1 MKREIRFTAVV
12 LAMALMA
19 PLCVCAEAEDSGT
32 SDREY
37 IEKTLNLANNEDQE
51 WTYSADADAW
61 VLSPVLAVAYPEL
74 PQQQGVSVCVPG
86 AYVTGIDTDGDGA
99 ANIAAENISEAENV
113 SEAEDVFEAKDVS
126 EAVKG
131 SLVIDYDAQITST
144 NGQVY
149 TAATAPVILNT
160 GAAGYGS
167 QSNQAAS
174 AVYAADGY
182 INVSCGNRGKQDSV
196 TDDDGNTSFTG
207 DAPSCLVDQK
217 AAARYVK
224 YNILLGN
231 LPGNVDYLVSTGG
244 SGGGAHASMFAAT
257 SDHPDY
263 YDYQIE
269 AGAVG
274 VYKNEDGSYSTTVT
288 INGEDYEL
296 SDGAWGCVA
305 YSAITSLYEADM
317 ALAFEYYL
325 DPEYSFKT
333 PFQKQLAGYLSE
345 SYMDYINGK
354 NLSVEESDVG
364 FDLDGDG
371 KLDSTVA
378 LTIEYDPENHA
389 DTNGYYGTY
398 LDLYLAEFTQN
409 LQWYLDNLDYAQDWT
424 WFDEDGNA
432 LSDDAVAAMTG
443 EEKARAF
450 VEGRYAKG
458 SAGFGGMGGGFDGA
472 FPKGKMPDG
481 DGIDPVG
488 KDGDVAGFGDGQ
500 PGDGQMLPALPD
512 GEQPDG
518 MGDELAEMNGDF
530 AEMGGGPGG
539 AVPDGKMPG
548 GRGMFVGTPDGGTTQ
563 SATGSG
569 DTAVY
574 ESYADMVAAY
584 KADIQEVYEGD
595 RYGNN
600 IVSLYN
606 PLNYI
611 GADDTSDP
619 VWTKIVMGA
628 SEGDMSMFSSLNL
641 QIAWL
646 NAGVDA
652 VIEWQWDGGHVPS
665 EILGN
670 SFSLYVDQMYGKYVE
685 GAVAIEKAAATK
697 QTANGTAETATGT
710 DISGWVNDE
719 DTTAVSFSLSD
730 AAAYRTKGAS
740 KAMPGFDVIDYGQE
754 DYVFGSAE
762 KDARHWDTYL
772 LDIFEE
778 HADALEPLFS
788 VESGES
794 AEELSAEEELSPDE
808 QADGGQTPPA
818 LPDGEQP
825 GDGQTP
831 PALPNGEK
839 PGDMGG
845 EQPGGMGGGQPGGFG
860 GSGEVTQGT
869 AANTLAEDGTYNDFE
884 YTSSGDDEN
893 ALRIDGATATLEGI
907 TVEKSAGKSSNT
919 EDGDFYG
926 MNAALLATNGA
937 TVTIKNAS
945 VSSSAQNGNGVF
957 SYGSGTTVNIS
968 DSTITTTADNSGGIQ
983 TTGGGTTNA
992 ENLTVETSGNSSAAI
1007 RSDRGGGT
1015 VNVDG
1020 GSYTTNGYNSPAVYS
1035 TAAITVK
1042 NAALTANNSEALV
1055 IEGKNSIAL
1064 ENCTVIGNMSDTKG
1078 SSSDENVHNVMIY
1091 QSMSGDA
1098 DVGTSEFTMTGGMLI
1113 SENGDM
1119 FYVTNT
1125 HCAVNLCGVELV
1137 NQDSDAYLLNVS
1149 GNSASRGWGTAGANG
1164 GQVEFTATDQTMNGD
1179 IIVDTVST
1187 LNLTLAGNSDFTG
1200 TINIVDNAQGGAAV
1214 GDNAVVTVE
1223 SGSVWT
1229 LTGDCSLTSL
1239 TNQGTI
1245 DFNGY
1250 TITLAD
1256 GTMLREE

>member
-1 MKREIRFTAVV
+1 M
-12 LAMALMA
+12 
-19 PLCVCAEAEDSGT
+19 
-32 SDREY
+32 
-37 IEKTLNLANNEDQE
+37 
-51 WTYSADADAW
+51 
-61 VLSPVLAVAYPEL
+61 
-74 PQQQGVSVCVPG
+74 
-86 AYVTGIDTDGDGA
+86 
-99 ANIAAENISEAENV
+99 
-113 SEAEDVFEAKDVS
+113 
-126 EAVKG
+126 
-131 SLVIDYDAQITST
+131 
-144 NGQVY
+144 
-149 TAATAPVILNT
+149 
-160 GAAGYGS
+160 
-167 QSNQAAS
+167 
-174 AVYAADGY
+174 
-182 INVSCGNRGKQDSV
+182 

-231 LPGNVDYLVSTGG
+231 LPGNVNYLVSTGG

-257 SDHPDY
+257 SDHPDF

-288 INGEDYEL
+288 INGEDHEL

-371 KLDSTVA
+371 RLDSTVA
-378 LTIEYDPENHA
+378 LTIEYDPKNHA
-389 DTNGYYGTY
+389 DTNGYYGSY

-409 LQWYLDNLDYAQDWT
+409 LQWYLDNLDYAQNWT

-443 EEKARAF
+443 EDKARAF
-450 VEGRYAKG
+450 VEGRYAKS

-481 DGIDPVG
+481 DGIGPAG
-488 KDGDVAGFGDGQ
+488 KDGDMDGF
-500 PGDGQMLPALPD
+500 
-512 GEQPDG
+512 
-518 MGDELAEMNGDF
+518 
-530 AEMGGGPGG
+530 GGGPGE
-539 AVPDGKMPG
+539 AALDGKMPG
-548 GRGMFVGTPDGGTTQ
+548 GRGMLVGTPGGGTTQ

-569 DTAVY
+569 DTAAY

-697 QTANGTAETATGT
+697 QTTNGTAETATGT

-754 DYVFGSAE
+754 DYVFGSSE

-778 HADALEPLFS
+778 HAGTLEPLLS

-794 AEELSAEEELSPDE
+794 SKELSAEEELS
-808 QADGGQTPPA
+808 AD
-818 LPDGEQP
+818 EQP

-831 PALPNGEK
+831 PELPGGEQPGNGQTPPEL
-839 PGDMGG
+839 PDGEQPNG

-884 YTSSGDDEN
+884 YISSGDDEN
-893 ALRIDGATATLEGI
+893 ALRIDGATATLDGI

-992 ENLTVETSGNSSAAI
+992 ANLTVETSGNSSAAI

-1055 IEGKNSIAL
+1055 VEGKNSIAL

-1098 DVGTSEFTMTGGMLI
+1098 DVGTSEFTMNGGMLI

-1137 NQDSDAYLLNVS
+1137 NQDSDGYLLNVS

-1179 IIVDTVST
+1179 IIVDSISN
-1187 LNLTLAGNSDFTG
+1187 LNLTLAGSSDFTG

-1214 GDNAVVTVE
+1214 ADNAVVTVE

-1256 GTMLREE
+1256 GTVLEESKISSNLSATGVNT